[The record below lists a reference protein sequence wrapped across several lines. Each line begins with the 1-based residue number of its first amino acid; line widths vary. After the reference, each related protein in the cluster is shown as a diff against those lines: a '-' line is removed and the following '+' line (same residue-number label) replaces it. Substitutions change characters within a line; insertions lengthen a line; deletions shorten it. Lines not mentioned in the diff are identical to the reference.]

1 MKTTHDLIIFY
12 CGKIN
17 IIVLLVELIII
28 FLEVQYMKLIKL
40 FDSHAS
46 VKWIK
51 VFNALPFVKNV
62 TNSLNQHVA

>member
-1 MKTTHDLIIFY
+1 M
-12 CGKIN
+12 
-17 IIVLLVELIII
+17 LLVELYI
-28 FLEVQYMKLIKL
+28 LEVQYMKLIKL

-62 TNSLNQHVA
+62 TNSLNQHVT

>member
-1 MKTTHDLIIFY
+1 MKTIHVYY

-17 IIVLLVELIII
+17 IILLLVELYI
-28 FLEVQYMKLIKL
+28 LEVQYMKLIKL